1 MKTTCYITNES
12 DYRPPEE
19 GVLRFSNKQW
29 SNNPSKLEGFEFGDV
44 HVNCLLDE
52 ELRGWIH
59 MHVGIRIERI
69 IYT

>member
-1 MKTTCYITNES
+1 MKTICYITNEA

-29 SNNPSKLEGFEFGDV
+29 SINTSKLNGYEFGDV
-44 HVNCLLDE
+44 HVNCCLDE
-52 ELRGWIH
+52 GLRKWLH
-59 MHVGIRIERI
+59 MHIGICIERI